1 MICPQGNG
9 VDCHRNWEVLYL
21 GRVPVMKKSEY
32 LQELY
37 KDYPILWVNDY
48 MDCTKAL
55 LSDNNHLFEQAQN
68 IDSNLL
74 DLYTVF
80 NRAVKNAK
88 SNTVS

>member
-1 MICPQGNG
+1 
-9 VDCHRNWEVLYL
+9 
-21 GRVPVMKKSEY
+21 MKKSEY

-80 NRAVKNAK
+80 NRAVKDAK
-88 SNTVS
+88 SHTVS